1 MDPTAKARWNFRT
14 MAPSRRRLLAAG
26 LVVSLCLAGL
36 LLRNAFQR
44 PLVRV
49 GFNEFPPYVDR
60 GPDGAPVGF
69 AVEVLSQAARR
80 AKVDL
85 RWVEIEGSADKAFSE
100 GKADMYPLMT
110 ITPERETRFYMS
122 APWWENQFALIST
135 EGREIRDAAGARGK
149 LIGTRVGVIKALS
162 LGLFPGAKF
171 VDMTTLDQM
180 ETALCEKKIDG
191 FLSDVR
197 LLESQLLQRNGKCA
211 GQALHAATVPG
222 SKLSLGT
229 ASTRAFASANE
240 KIFREIAELAL
251 DGTLSRAAANRG
263 VFMPYDTAR
272 LKRVLDAE
280 TREKQM
286 AWALVATLLILTLSV
301 VQTTIVR
308 RAKRETESA
317 QSIASEMQNRFD
329 EFMRHTPTIT
339 FIKDEKGRVVYSN
352 EEYCCRWA
360 PMPVA
365 EQTGADAKADG
376 GAVEGVVAG
385 GDTPMPS
392 AISRQF
398 ACRDSD
404 VMDSGTGVEV
414 TETVRGRD
422 GRNRH
427 FLVAKFPFL
436 GRAGA
441 RFLGGVA
448 LDVTARILAEK
459 ELERQARHDL
469 LTGLPNRRSF
479 MSALGQALQ
488 QSQATNDRLAVGFVD
503 LDGFKRVN
511 DLMGHE
517 AGDELLKQVAMRLK
531 ALCGEPEMVARLG
544 GDEFTLLVR
553 GATATGVRRMAGAV
567 LQALDETFRIDGKE
581 VFISASIGISLF
593 PEHGSSSRQ
602 LLRNA
607 DSAMYL
613 AKANGRRRVEF
624 WSPETS
630 APAVAEGE
638 TETSKVGETL
648 RILSRV

>member
-1 MDPTAKARWNFRT
+1 MAPTVKARWNFRT
-14 MAPSRRRLLAAG
+14 MVSSRRWLLTAG
-26 LVVSLCLAGL
+26 LVVTLGLAGIFAQSQNFF
-36 LLRNAFQR
+36 RR

-60 GPDGAPVGF
+60 GPDGHPVGF
-69 AVEVLSQAARR
+69 AVEVLAQAARR

-85 RWVEIEGSADKAFSE
+85 RWVEIDGSADKAFSE
-100 GKADMYPLMT
+100 DKADMYPLMT
-110 ITPERETRFYMS
+110 ITPERESRFHMS
-122 APWWENQFALIST
+122 PPWWENQFALIST

-149 LIGTRVGVIKALS
+149 LIGTRVGVIKTLS
-162 LGLFPGAKF
+162 LALFPGAKF

-180 ETALCEKKIDG
+180 ETALCENKIDG

-197 LLESQLLQRNGKCA
+197 LLESQLLLRNGKCA
-211 GQALHAATVPG
+211 GQALHAAVVKG

-229 ASTRAFASANE
+229 ASTRAAAAANDR
-240 KIFREIAELAL
+240 IFREIAELAL
-251 DGTLSRAAANRG
+251 DGTLSRAAADRG

-280 TREKQM
+280 TRAKQM

-301 VQTTIVR
+301 VQTTVVR

-317 QSIASEMQNRFD
+317 QSIANEMQNRFD

-339 FIKDEKGRVVYSN
+339 FIKDEKGCVIYSN

-360 PMPVA
+360 PMPEA
-365 EQTGADAKADG
+365 ERAGLDG
-376 GAVEGVVAG
+376 GAS
-385 GDTPMPS
+385 TPMPS

-398 ACRDSD
+398 ASRDSE
-404 VMDSGTGVEV
+404 VMDSGTGMEV

-459 ELERQARHDL
+459 ELERQARHDI

-479 MSALGQALQ
+479 MSALAQALQ
-488 QSQATNDRLAVGFVD
+488 QSQEGNERLAVGFVD

-531 ALCGEPEMVARLG
+531 ALCGESEMVARLG

-553 GATATGVRRMAGAV
+553 GATPTGVRRMTSAV
-567 LQALDETFRIDGKE
+567 LQALDEPFRIDGKE

-593 PEHGSSSRQ
+593 PEHGKNSRQ

-613 AKANGRRRVEF
+613 AKANGRRRIEF
-624 WSPETS
+624 WSPPEAG
-630 APAVAEGE
+630 APVVAEGE
-638 TETSKVGETL
+638 AETPAVVGSL